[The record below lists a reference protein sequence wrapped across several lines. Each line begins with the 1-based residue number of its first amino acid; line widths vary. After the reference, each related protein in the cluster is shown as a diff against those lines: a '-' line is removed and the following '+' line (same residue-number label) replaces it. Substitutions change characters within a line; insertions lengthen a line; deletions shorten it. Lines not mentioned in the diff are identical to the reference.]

1 MTHSNSRTRPRKR
14 TRVQSAALRST
25 LLDLKKLSAGLR
37 RLSRALA
44 ATPSVAITHA
54 DCEAQLEFYIDAER
68 RNENIRARYPS
79 VWQHLQTCPQ
89 CRLSYTLL
97 ADSRS
102 DSLSETATAA
112 LPPLPFLVPA
122 DSRNAWMRQIRS
134 RIGGAPLGFGFIIQP
149 AHLAHALAPTSALVT
164 RGEAEASDKS
174 LLLSDML
181 TLGARDVTVDIWVY
195 RAAHAPTARLEVAL
209 AASAPLPEP
218 LRATLKWNDH
228 QFSDLVRDGV
238 CAFDAL
244 PVAAIE
250 NARDLRVEID
260 AG

>member
-1 MTHSNSRTRPRKR
+1 MRAQPAN
-14 TRVQSAALRST
+14 LRST

-44 ATPSVAITHA
+44 TTPPIEITHA
-54 DCEAQLEFYIDAER
+54 DCEAQLEFYVDAEK
-68 RNENIRARYPS
+68 RNKNVRARYPS
-79 VWQHLQTCPQ
+79 IWRHLQTCEQ

-102 DSLSETATAA
+102 DPLSEITSASLS
-112 LPPLPFLVPA
+112 PLPFLVPS
-122 DSRNAWMRQIRS
+122 DSRKAWTRQIRS
-134 RIGGAPLGFGFIIQP
+134 HVGGAPLGFGFTIQP
-149 AHLAHALAPTSALVT
+149 AHLARALAPTAALVT
-164 RGEAEASDKS
+164 RGDSAASGKT
-174 LLLSDML
+174 LLLSDVL
-181 TLGARDVTVDIWVY
+181 TLGARDVTVDIWIHRV
-195 RAAHAPTARLEVAL
+195 AHAPTARLEITL

-228 QFSDLVRDGV
+228 QFSDLVRNDACV
-238 CAFDAL
+238 FDAL

-250 NARDLRVEID
+250 NARALRVEFD